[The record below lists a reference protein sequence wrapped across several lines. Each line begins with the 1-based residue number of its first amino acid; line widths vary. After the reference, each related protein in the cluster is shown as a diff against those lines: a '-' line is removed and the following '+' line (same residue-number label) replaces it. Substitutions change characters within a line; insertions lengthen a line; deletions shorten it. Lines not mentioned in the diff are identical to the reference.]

1 MVISNK
7 LRELSRRAKRGEVDM
22 VVDSYDRLTRHIME
36 LATLPRTDAIIADLG
51 LSIAQSKVLS
61 NKIYQLKHYN

>member
-1 MVISNK
+1 MVVSNE

-36 LATLPRTDAIIADLG
+36 LATLPRTDAIIADLR
-51 LSIAQSKVLS
+51 LTVAQSKVLA
-61 NKIYQLKHYN
+61 NKIYQLRHYN